1 VAESALGERVSRAV
15 ISVPAHFTDV
25 QRRSTKLAAEYA
37 GLEVVR
43 LINEPTAAAFAYGY
57 RKGENF
63 TLAVYD
69 LGGGTF
75 DITIMT
81 AKGDTFEVDATDGD
95 SFLGGED
102 FDGAIADWLK
112 QEFLAEFNH
121 DLSGDAGACLR
132 LQEAAERAK
141 VELSELDS
149 TRIELPFLAE
159 LPNGGRPHLA
169 RDLTRE
175 KLAELAR
182 PLLERS
188 LELCERCVQEAGLV
202 KQDIDEVLLVGGQ
215 TRMVLIREGVRDF
228 FGREPRRDINPDEV
242 VAMGAA
248 LYGYSL
254 QAEDLKEDAE
264 EAAAEACSVAM
275 RGADVARKMLDQVEE
290 VVDVSVAM
298 LDDRALA
305 ARLQALLDQ
314 TDAEDPPT
322 PRYEHSNLPDSVSR
336 VSEDLCEIERR
347 ADEVAR
353 HVQSRRNIPT
363 EKAEAMVEQLE
374 EFVDRA
380 RVAATQAQ
388 EHVQEAQEHEQARKV
403 NLVDVTSHALGIASA
418 GDVFSILI
426 TKNTP
431 IPVEMRRVFTTHQDG
446 QTEVEVSV
454 YQGQKRYASKNQRLG
469 DFVLEGIPPM
479 PRMHPKVDVAFK
491 IDEDGILAVRAQDLQ
506 SGSEQAIR
514 IEDSLGLQPREDEEL
529 DELGDAAA
537 PDTASSMS
545 ALDLDLD
552 DLD

>member
-1 VAESALGERVSRAV
+1 
-15 ISVPAHFTDV
+15 
-25 QRRSTKLAAEYA
+25 
-37 GLEVVR
+37 
-43 LINEPTAAAFAYGY
+43 
-57 RKGENF
+57 
-63 TLAVYD
+63 
-69 LGGGTF
+69 
-75 DITIMT
+75 
-81 AKGDTFEVDATDGD
+81 
-95 SFLGGED
+95 
-102 FDGAIADWLK
+102 
-112 QEFLAEFNH
+112 
-121 DLSGDAGACLR
+121 
-132 LQEAAERAK
+132 
-141 VELSELDS
+141 
-149 TRIELPFLAE
+149 
-159 LPNGGRPHLA
+159 
-169 RDLTRE
+169 
-175 KLAELAR
+175 
-182 PLLERS
+182 
-188 LELCERCVQEAGLV
+188 
-202 KQDIDEVLLVGGQ
+202 
-215 TRMVLIREGVRDF
+215 
-228 FGREPRRDINPDEV
+228 
-242 VAMGAA
+242 
-248 LYGYSL
+248 
-254 QAEDLKEDAE
+254 
-264 EAAAEACSVAM
+264 
-275 RGADVARKMLDQVEE
+275 
-290 VVDVSVAM
+290 
-298 LDDRALA
+298 
-305 ARLQALLDQ
+305 
-314 TDAEDPPT
+314 
-322 PRYEHSNLPDSVSR
+322 
-336 VSEDLCEIERR
+336 
-347 ADEVAR
+347 
-353 HVQSRRNIPT
+353 
-363 EKAEAMVEQLE
+363 MVEQLE